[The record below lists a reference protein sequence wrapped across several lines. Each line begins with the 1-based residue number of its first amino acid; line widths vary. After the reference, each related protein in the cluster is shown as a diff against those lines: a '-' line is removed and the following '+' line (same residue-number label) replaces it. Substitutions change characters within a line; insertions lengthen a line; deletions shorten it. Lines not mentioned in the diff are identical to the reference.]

1 MSATLRSALRGL
13 FQRMGLDVRR
23 HRPAPSLVSPLALYE
38 VEAIFDIG
46 ANVGTSVAAFRA
58 AGFDGPITSFEPLPH
73 LFAELERRSRADPR
87 WRAEQLALGASP
99 GLAEMNVT
107 AGPGYASSL
116 LPMTDNVRTHAPD
129 QPVVRSESVRVST
142 IDEVVKQH
150 YPSGDRLFLKIDV
163 QGYERRVLEGARAT
177 MPRIVGLRLELS
189 LVENYRGESL
199 LVEMLPMLYALGF
212 RAVAIETAWANPT
225 TRELFQV
232 DVTCF
237 RTDRVDGKRLRS
249 DPAPA

>member
-1 MSATLRSALRGL
+1 MPERPGADDRCHDAELRQGDAQRTLVEVL
-13 FQRMGLDVRR
+13 QRK
-23 HRPAPSLVSPLALYE
+23 A
-38 VEAIFDIG
+38 FG
-46 ANVGTSVAAFRA
+46 AQCHSSTNQQRDYYAS
-58 AGFDGPITSFEPLPH
+58 DEQHGPITSFESLSH